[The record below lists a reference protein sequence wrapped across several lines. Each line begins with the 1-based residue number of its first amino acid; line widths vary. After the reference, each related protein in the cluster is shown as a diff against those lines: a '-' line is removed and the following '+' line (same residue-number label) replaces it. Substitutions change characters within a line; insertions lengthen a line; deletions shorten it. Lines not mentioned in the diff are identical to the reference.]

1 MKIEGYYEIM
11 IDMKIEGYCE
21 IIIDMKTEGHYEI
34 IIDMKIEG
42 CCEIMVN
49 MRIEGYCEF
58 IIGSGHENRGILL
71 ICDSGYDLP
80 KICVTTP
87 EGYCFGLRS
96 AQNLCD
102 NASQKHVPVESRN
115 PKFFP

>member
-1 MKIEGYYEIM
+1 
-11 IDMKIEGYCE
+11 MKIEGYCE
-21 IIIDMKTEGHYEI
+21 IVLDMKIEGYYEI

-58 IIGSGHENRGILL
+58 IVGSGHENRGILL

-87 EGYCFGLRS
+87 VKNMFPLS
-96 AQNLCD
+96 
-102 NASQKHVPVESRN
+102 PVTRNSSRN
-115 PKFFP
+115 QLRLNVITRRVDRSRTS